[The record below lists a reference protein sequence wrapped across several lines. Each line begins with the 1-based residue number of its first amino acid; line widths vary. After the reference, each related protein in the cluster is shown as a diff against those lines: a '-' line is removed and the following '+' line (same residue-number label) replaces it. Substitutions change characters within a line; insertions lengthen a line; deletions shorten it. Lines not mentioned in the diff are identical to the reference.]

1 MIVIGN
7 IIALIASLIMVYTGI
22 LKNKKKII
30 YFQTIQ
36 IGLFV
41 ISNLVLG
48 GISGAIINAIS
59 VVRNIL
65 SYKDKLDFNK
75 KIVITILSTA
85 LILIFNNLG
94 FIGLLPLIS
103 TVTFIWIIDIK
114 NIKKFKILF
123 AFTVLLW
130 FIYDINIKSYTSA
143 IFDLATIIANVFVI
157 LKK

>member
-1 MIVIGN
+1 MIIIGN

-30 YFQTIQ
+30 YFQTVQ

-41 ISNLVLG
+41 VSNLVLG

-59 VVRNIL
+59 IVRNIL
-65 SYKDKLDFNK
+65 CYKEKLDLK
-75 KIVITILSTA
+75 GKIIITILSVVLTLA
-85 LILIFNNLG
+85 FNNLG

-103 TVTFIWIIDIK
+103 TVSYIWFMDIK
-114 NIKKFKILF
+114 DIKIFKLLF
-123 AFTVLLW
+123 SFTVLLW
-130 FIYDINIKSYTSA
+130 FIYDIIIKSYTSA
-143 IFDLATIIANVFVI
+143 IFDFATIVANIVSI

>member
-1 MIVIGN
+1 MIIIGN

-30 YFQTIQ
+30 YFQTVQ

-41 ISNLVLG
+41 VSNLVLG

-59 VVRNIL
+59 IVRNIL
-65 SYKDKLDFNK
+65 CYKEKLDLK
-75 KIVITILSTA
+75 GKIIITILSAVLTLA
-85 LILIFNNLG
+85 FNNLG

-103 TVTFIWIIDIK
+103 TVSYIWFMDIK
-114 NIKKFKILF
+114 DIKIFKLLF
-123 AFTVLLW
+123 SFTNLLW
-130 FIYDINIKSYTSA
+130 FIYDIIIKSYTSA
-143 IFDLATIIANVFVI
+143 VFDFATIVANIVSI